1 MPSFDLVSSLDMGE
15 LKNVIN
21 MAQKQVL
28 GRYDFK
34 GSKCNFNLLNDKELE
49 LTAEDD
55 YKIKAA
61 LSIFMDQMTKRKLGL
76 KCLDIKDP
84 ENVGHQMLKQ
94 KIILNSGINKD
105 NAKIINKVV
114 KGSGIKVSS
123 QNLDEKIRFT
133 SKKIDDLQKTFQI
146 IQSSEE
152 VKIDVSMEN
161 MK

>member
-1 MPSFDLVSSLDMGE
+1 MPSFDLVSALDMGE

-21 MAQKQVL
+21 MAQKQIS

-34 GSKCNFNLLNDKELE
+34 GSKCELKLLNNKELE
-49 LTAEDD
+49 LVAEDD

-61 LSIFMDQMTKRKLGL
+61 LSIFMDQMTKRNLGL
-76 KCLDIKDP
+76 KCLDIKEP
-84 ENVGHQMLKQ
+84 QNVGHQMLKQ
-94 KIILNSGINKD
+94 IIILNSGIDKE

-114 KGSGIKVSS
+114 KESGIKVSS

-133 SKKIDDLQKTFQI
+133 SKKIDDLQKTFQVI
-146 IQSSEE
+146 RSNETI
-152 VKIDVSMEN
+152 KIDVSMEN

>member
-1 MPSFDLVSSLDMGE
+1 MPSFDLISSLDIGE

-21 MAQKQVL
+21 MAQKQVS

-34 GSKCNFNLLNDKELE
+34 GSTCKYTLLNDKELE
-49 LTAEDD
+49 LVAEDD

-61 LSIFMDQMTKRKLGL
+61 LSIFMDQMTKRNLGL
-76 KCLDIKDP
+76 KCLDIKEP
-84 ENVGHQMLKQ
+84 ESVGHNKLKQ
-94 KIILNSGINKD
+94 IIILNSGIDKE

-114 KGSGIKVSS
+114 KESGIKVSS

-146 IQSSEE
+146 IKTSEV
-152 VKIDVSMEN
+152 VKIDVSMSN